1 MGSMAPRD
9 PQSSVDERG
18 SDPTPSAGRP
28 VVSIVSAV
36 FDVARYLPDFI
47 ASIERQGAA
56 PGVLEVVA
64 VDDGSTD
71 GSLEILE
78 AWRDRAPF
86 PVTVL
91 HQANAGQSAA
101 RNLGLEHATG
111 EWVTFTDPDDML
123 APGFLDAIL
132 RFVGRH
138 PDVALVAS
146 MPIVFD
152 ERTGTEHRHARH
164 RQYAA
169 GDRVVDLDREP
180 STFGGSSS
188 VSFFRLDRIR
198 AAGLRFDPRVRPNF
212 EDGHFA
218 VRYVLELAEPRIGV
232 VPSAR
237 YLYRRRADGTSS
249 VQRSH
254 GDPGRYT
261 AVFEHGY
268 LDVIARGKARHAR
281 LPAWLQQ
288 VLVYELTWYL
298 MEDER
303 LTATATLADDIVPV
317 FHAHLAAVLRELDP
331 DVVAD
336 HRVRRL
342 KPRWRDI
349 FIHAGRPEPWRSP
362 TAAVTRVDEAMRL
375 ERVTYRFTGPPPAE
389 TLSIRGQAIEPAWAK
404 SQAHVYYGRPL
415 IHTRILWLPAGAAL
429 TLTLDGE
436 PVRIRPPRAV
446 GRAHADGD
454 EDATGAAGSVR
465 SGTTAVTRLSGA
477 VTRLRR
483 AAVLRR
489 ARSGAVRER
498 YRDAWVLADRA
509 NEADDNGERLF
520 EHLRANRPD
529 INAWFAISGDAPDHA
544 RLRSLYGE
552 RVVARGTEAFTQL
565 MLNAAW
571 LLSSHADRVV
581 SRPDELDWLID
592 QPTWK
597 FGFLQHGVI
606 KDDLSIWLNGKQVDL
621 FVVSTAPELESIV
634 GDDTTYGYT
643 GKETRLTGLPRFDRL
658 LRKAHEVEP
667 QDRSLVLV
675 APTWRSW
682 LTSSIDPE
690 TFQREID
697 SGLAESRYWLEWAA
711 ILRSPRVADAAAA
724 AGLTVA
730 FMPHPIMQPML
741 DALDLPAH
749 VRPLTFAGEDVQGV
763 YARTALLVTDYSSVA
778 FNAAYVD
785 APVVY
790 FQFDREVVLA
800 GQHIGRAGYFDYER
814 DGFGP
819 VVTTAERAID
829 AIVAQLEHG
838 PRPTA
843 SFQARIDR
851 TFPRRDGHAC
861 ERVVAAVE
869 ELSRPYP
876 WPRDVQALLDV
887 PGSRDA

>member
-1 MGSMAPRD
+1 MLNARWLLSSHSDAPITRPADVLRLAPQPAWKLGFLQHGVIKDDLSPWLNQHDHDLFVVSTVPERESIAADGTSYAVTRKEVRLTGLPRFDRLLRRAAEVAPDDRNLVIVGPTWRSSLALPLERGTQRRDLRSEFWDSDYVQRWLAILDAPELAEALRERGWRLGFMPHPNLQEAFGQLQLPDHVTPLSFAGSDVQGLYARLGLLVTDYSSVAFNAAYLDRPTVYYQFDRDELLAGGHVGRPGYFDYERDGFGPVAVDHEAAVSAIVAAIRHGADPGAALRRPDRRDVPGPGRPRLRARRRGDRGAEPALGGRLRPADEPHRPPDGAPIMRSMASRD

-71 GSLEILE
+71 GSLQVLE

-146 MPIVFD
+146 MPVVVE
-152 ERTGTEHRHARH
+152 ERTGREHRHARH

-188 VSFFRLDRIR
+188 VSFFRLDRVR

-268 LDVIARGKARHAR
+268 LDVIARAKARHAR

-303 LTATATLADDIVPV
+303 LTATAILADDIVAGVPR
-317 FHAHLAAVLRELDP
+317 AP
-331 DVVAD
+331 
-336 HRVRRL
+336 RR
-342 KPRWRDI
+342 R
-349 FIHAGRPEPWRSP
+349 
-362 TAAVTRVDEAMRL
+362 
-375 ERVTYRFTGPPPAE
+375 
-389 TLSIRGQAIEPAWAK
+389 
-404 SQAHVYYGRPL
+404 
-415 IHTRILWLPAGAAL
+415 PAGA
-429 TLTLDGE
+429 G
-436 PVRIRPPRAV
+436 PGRRRRPPGPAPQAELARHLQPCRPTGAV
-446 GRAHADGD
+446 AVADGRRHPRRRGHAPRAGD
-454 EDATGAAGSVR
+454 VPVHGHAAGR
-465 SGTTAVTRLSGA
+465 DAVHP
-477 VTRLRR
+477 R
-483 AAVLRR
+483 AGDR
-489 ARSGAVRER
+489 ARV
-498 YRDAWVLADRA
+498 
-509 NEADDNGERLF
+509 GE
-520 EHLRANRPD
+520 
-529 INAWFAISGDAPDHA
+529 
-544 RLRSLYGE
+544 
-552 RVVARGTEAFTQL
+552 VAG
-565 MLNAAW
+565 
-571 LLSSHADRVV
+571 
-581 SRPDELDWLID
+581 P
-592 QPTWK
+592 
-597 FGFLQHGVI
+597 
-606 KDDLSIWLNGKQVDL
+606 
-621 FVVSTAPELESIV
+621 
-634 GDDTTYGYT
+634 
-643 GKETRLTGLPRFDRL
+643 RL
-658 LRKAHEVEP
+658 LRPTAHP
-667 QDRSLVLV
+667 HPDPV
-675 APTWRSW
+675 APR
-682 LTSSIDPE
+682 
-690 TFQREID
+690 RRR
-697 SGLAESRYWLEWAA
+697 G
-711 ILRSPRVADAAAA
+711 DA
-724 AGLTVA
+724 
-730 FMPHPIMQPML
+730 H
-741 DALDLPAH
+741 
-749 VRPLTFAGEDVQGV
+749 
-763 YARTALLVTDYSSVA
+763 AR
-778 FNAAYVD
+778 
-785 APVVY
+785 
-790 FQFDREVVLA
+790 RGA
-800 GQHIGRAGYFDYER
+800 GQDPSAACG
-814 DGFGP
+814 GP
-819 VVTTAERAID
+819 
-829 AIVAQLEHG
+829 G
-838 PRPTA
+838 
-843 SFQARIDR
+843 AR
-851 TFPRRDGHAC
+851 RR
-861 ERVVAAVE
+861 
-869 ELSRPYP
+869 
-876 WPRDVQALLDV
+876 
-887 PGSRDA
+887 

>member
-1 MGSMAPRD
+1 M
-9 PQSSVDERG
+9 
-18 SDPTPSAGRP
+18 
-28 VVSIVSAV
+28 SIVSAV
-36 FDVARYLPDFI
+36 FDVARYLPEFI

-71 GSLEILE
+71 GSLQVLE

-146 MPIVFD
+146 MPVVVE
-152 ERTGTEHRHARH
+152 ERTGREHRHARH

-188 VSFFRLDRIR
+188 VSFFRLDRVR

-268 LDVIARGKARHAR
+268 LDVIARAKARHAR

-303 LTATATLADDIVPV
+303 LTATAILADDLVPV

-342 KPRWRDI
+342 KPSWRDI
-349 FIHAGRPEPWRSP
+349 FSHAGRPEPWRSP

-375 ERVTYRFTGPPPAE
+375 ERVTYRFTGTPPAE

-415 IHTRILWLPAGAAL
+415 IHTRILWLPAGAAG
-429 TLTLDGE
+429 D
-436 PVRIRPPRAV
+436 
-446 GRAHADGD
+446 AHA
-454 EDATGAAGSVR
+454 
-465 SGTTAVTRLSGA
+465 
-477 VTRLRR
+477 RR
-483 AAVLRR
+483 
-489 ARSGAVRER
+489 G
-498 YRDAWVLADRA
+498 
-509 NEADDNGERLF
+509 
-520 EHLRANRPD
+520 
-529 INAWFAISGDAPDHA
+529 
-544 RLRSLYGE
+544 
-552 RVVARGTEAFTQL
+552 
-565 MLNAAW
+565 
-571 LLSSHADRVV
+571 
-581 SRPDELDWLID
+581 
-592 QPTWK
+592 
-597 FGFLQHGVI
+597 
-606 KDDLSIWLNGKQVDL
+606 
-621 FVVSTAPELESIV
+621 
-634 GDDTTYGYT
+634 
-643 GKETRLTGLPRFDRL
+643 
-658 LRKAHEVEP
+658 
-667 QDRSLVLV
+667 
-675 APTWRSW
+675 
-682 LTSSIDPE
+682 
-690 TFQREID
+690 
-697 SGLAESRYWLEWAA
+697 
-711 ILRSPRVADAAAA
+711 
-724 AGLTVA
+724 
-730 FMPHPIMQPML
+730 
-741 DALDLPAH
+741 
-749 VRPLTFAGEDVQGV
+749 
-763 YARTALLVTDYSSVA
+763 
-778 FNAAYVD
+778 
-785 APVVY
+785 
-790 FQFDREVVLA
+790 A
-800 GQHIGRAGYFDYER
+800 GQDPSAACG
-814 DGFGP
+814 GP
-819 VVTTAERAID
+819 
-829 AIVAQLEHG
+829 G
-838 PRPTA
+838 
-843 SFQARIDR
+843 AR
-851 TFPRRDGHAC
+851 RR
-861 ERVVAAVE
+861 
-869 ELSRPYP
+869 
-876 WPRDVQALLDV
+876 
-887 PGSRDA
+887 